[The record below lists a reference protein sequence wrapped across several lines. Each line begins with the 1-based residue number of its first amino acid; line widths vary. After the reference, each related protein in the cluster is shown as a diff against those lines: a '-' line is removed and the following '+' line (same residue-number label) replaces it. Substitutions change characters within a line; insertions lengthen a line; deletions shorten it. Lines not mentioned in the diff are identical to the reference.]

1 MLLTGFHS
9 LMTLNGRRCSQ
20 YWCVRRRRC
29 RVQSVS
35 ACEQRVG
42 GRGVCNAW
50 RGSRNVGSQLP
61 ARAAAT
67 PSFALT
73 RARGNSPAATGAAN
87 TDAAFIV
94 CAPQEGGT
102 LERDTQAL
110 IVLFNNTAS
119 SPRLTYDVNDP
130 FRGV

>member
-1 MLLTGFHS
+1 M
-9 LMTLNGRRCSQ
+9 
-20 YWCVRRRRC
+20 
-29 RVQSVS
+29 
-35 ACEQRVG
+35 
-42 GRGVCNAW
+42 
-50 RGSRNVGSQLP
+50 GSQLP

-73 RARGNSPAATGAAN
+73 RARGINPAATAAAN